1 MNIWYNIPWS
11 SDKDLGKA
19 YNDFMRLIPNDDY
32 ACFIDRDAM
41 FLTPFYGK
49 QLIDIVNANKDC
61 GIFVAKANR
70 IGCQW
75 QRETKMWDEL
85 DMGKHIQKAT
95 ELFTTK
101 YDECTEVSTPPIGGN
116 YLGGFLMLVS
126 KKVWEKVGGF
136 KEGIGM
142 LGVDNELHYAAQRHK
157 EKILLMNGVYLYHWY
172 RGGKAERKEHLL

>member
-11 SDKDLGKA
+11 SEKDLGKA

-75 QRETKMWDEL
+75 QREPKMWDEL

-142 LGVDNELHYAAQRHK
+142 LGVDNELHYAAQRHN